1 MRLKELRQS
10 RSLYQKDIAAHLGID
25 RTTYVKYENG
35 SSEPPLD
42 ALIELCKY
50 YSVSLDYLV
59 GLTDS
64 SGSECSE
71 NMYTDIEK
79 KLILDFRSMN
89 KQGRDYI
96 LQTMAMSVTIYKNG
110 DISDMENYA

>member
-1 MRLKELRQS
+1 MRLKELRKS

-42 ALIELCKY
+42 ALISLCQY

-59 GLTDS
+59 GLSNSTDNEQRKESGIDNLIALS
-64 SGSECSE
+64 SHEHALIRAYRSVSLDTQKAVCNVLGIESE
-71 NMYTDIEK
+71 NLAK
-79 KLILDFRSMN
+79 AN
-89 KQGRDYI
+89 
-96 LQTMAMSVTIYKNG
+96 
-110 DISDMENYA
+110 